1 MFASCED
8 GLAFLKI
15 RWDDPAPQVESCHVV
30 RHSPGSHR
38 LCRRD
43 TAADRL
49 FLNLFRL
56 LKAESNAYLA
66 LNLVGAS
73 LACAS
78 SYLIDFLP
86 FVLLEGTWAIVAGV
100 ALARKLRTARQ
111 ITR

>member
-1 MFASCED
+1 MSFLTHPEAV
-8 GLAFLKI
+8 GFVGVTLLLIAF
-15 RWDDPAPQVESCHVV
+15 
-30 RHSPGSHR
+30 
-38 LCRRD
+38 
-43 TAADRL
+43 

-66 LNLVGAS
+66 LNLIGAS

-100 ALARKLRTARQ
+100 ALARNLRPAAR
-111 ITR
+111 

>member
-1 MFASCED
+1 MSFLSHPEAI
-8 GLAFLKI
+8 GFVGVTLLLIAF
-15 RWDDPAPQVESCHVV
+15 
-30 RHSPGSHR
+30 
-38 LCRRD
+38 
-43 TAADRL
+43 

-100 ALARKLRTARQ
+100 ALARKLTPIARG
-111 ITR
+111 

>member
-1 MFASCED
+1 MSFLFHSEAIGFA
-8 GLAFLKI
+8 GVTLLLIAF
-15 RWDDPAPQVESCHVV
+15 
-30 RHSPGSHR
+30 
-38 LCRRD
+38 
-43 TAADRL
+43 

-56 LKAESNAYLA
+56 LKADSISYLA

-100 ALARKLRTARQ
+100 ALARAVRARLKTQMAPLARSPHVHASPRTGRAGDGIR
-111 ITR
+111 R

>member
-1 MFASCED
+1 MSFLTHPEAV
-8 GLAFLKI
+8 GFVGVTLLLIAF
-15 RWDDPAPQVESCHVV
+15 
-30 RHSPGSHR
+30 
-38 LCRRD
+38 
-43 TAADRL
+43 

-66 LNLVGAS
+66 LNLIGAS

-100 ALARKLRTARQ
+100 ALERNLRPTAR
-111 ITR
+111 

>member
-1 MFASCED
+1 MSFLFHPEAI
-8 GLAFLKI
+8 GFVGVTLLLVAF
-15 RWDDPAPQVESCHVV
+15 
-30 RHSPGSHR
+30 
-38 LCRRD
+38 
-43 TAADRL
+43 

-100 ALARKLRTARQ
+100 ALMRKLTPIARG
-111 ITR
+111 

>member
-1 MFASCED
+1 MSVLLHPEAIGFV
-8 GLAFLKI
+8 GVTLLLIAF
-15 RWDDPAPQVESCHVV
+15 
-30 RHSPGSHR
+30 
-38 LCRRD
+38 
-43 TAADRL
+43 

-66 LNLVGAS
+66 LNLIGAS

-100 ALARKLRTARQ
+100 ALVRKIRVAEHVA
-111 ITR
+111 

>member
-1 MFASCED
+1 MSFLSHPEAI
-8 GLAFLKI
+8 GFVGVTLLLIAF
-15 RWDDPAPQVESCHVV
+15 
-30 RHSPGSHR
+30 
-38 LCRRD
+38 
-43 TAADRL
+43 

-56 LKAESNAYLA
+56 LKAKFNAYLA

-100 ALARKLRTARQ
+100 ALMRKLRQAARG
-111 ITR
+111 